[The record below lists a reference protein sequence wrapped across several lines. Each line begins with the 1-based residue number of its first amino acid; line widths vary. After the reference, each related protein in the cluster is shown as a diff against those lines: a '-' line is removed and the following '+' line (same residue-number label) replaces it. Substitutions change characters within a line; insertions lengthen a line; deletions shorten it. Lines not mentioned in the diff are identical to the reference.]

1 MNALFDSAALAIVA
15 YAQVDGKTGASTC
28 NNSGVWTTRTG
39 KGKYIVALQTGQA
52 QRADRNLIF
61 VQPMTSKLSAS
72 PAMSVVL
79 DGLAATKEIIFHNS
93 MTSAVDTSFGILI
106 LRTTIVPPV
115 PGSA

>member
-15 YAQVDGKTGASTC
+15 YAQVDGRTGYSTC
-28 NNSGVWTTRTG
+28 TNSGVFTTRVS
-39 KGKYIVALQTGQA
+39 KGHYFVALQTGQA

-61 VQPMTSKLSAS
+61 VQPMTTKLGTQ

-79 DGLAATKEIIFHNS
+79 DGLAATKEIVFGNG
-93 MTSAVDTSFGILI
+93 TSAVDTSFGILI